1 MISKNL
7 KKDVNMCLLSA
18 FLLGVIVTFFVV
30 FHCPVIQ
37 DSRDSIRKQG
47 LFLVQLYKVFG
58 SKGIKKFHEL
68 SGERR

>member
-1 MISKNL
+1 MF
-7 KKDVNMCLLSA
+7 VLSM
-18 FLLGVIVTFFVV
+18 FLLGAIVAFFII

-58 SKGIKKFHEL
+58 AKGIKEFHEL
-68 SGERR
+68 SGDRR

>member
-1 MISKNL
+1 M
-7 KKDVNMCLLSA
+7 KKSLRKELNMFALSMFLLSVIGA
-18 FLLGVIVTFFVV
+18 FFII

-47 LFLVQLYKVFG
+47 VVLVQLYKVFG
-58 SKGIKKFHEL
+58 AKGIKDFHEL

>member
-1 MISKNL
+1 MTKNL
-7 KKDVNMCLLSA
+7 KKNFNICALCIV
-18 FLLGVIVTFFVV
+18 FLGVIVTFFIV

-58 SKGIKKFHEL
+58 AEGIKEFHQL

>member
-1 MISKNL
+1 M
-7 KKDVNMCLLSA
+7 KKSLRKELNMFALSMS
-18 FLLGVIVTFFVV
+18 LLGVIVAFFII

-58 SKGIKKFHEL
+58 AKGIKEYHQL
-68 SGERR
+68 SGDRR

>member
-1 MISKNL
+1 MKKNL
-7 KKDVNMCLLSA
+7 RKELNMFVLSIGLLSA
-18 FLLGVIVTFFVV
+18 IVAFFII

-58 SKGIKKFHEL
+58 AKGIKKFYEL
-68 SGERR
+68 SGDRR

>member
-1 MISKNL
+1 MFALS
-7 KKDVNMCLLSA
+7 MFLLS
-18 FLLGVIVTFFVV
+18 VIVAFFII

-58 SKGIKKFHEL
+58 AKGIKDFHEL